1 MGSTGL
7 NAGLARLVGLR
18 LVSDIPERLCDLGLK
33 PMLDAKRRGRLEA
46 IRQAGVLFVHVPKN
60 AGMAISTALY
70 GRQVKHASIRYYA
83 RAAPDLLRDLDSVA
97 VIRDPVERFLSA
109 YDYARA
115 GGSADNRV
123 SAPFRDLY
131 MRFRSVDDALD
142 HIESAR
148 SPYHMDHIFR
158 PQSWYVTDAQ
168 GLVAVRRL
176 VPFSRIG
183 ELATML
189 GRSEPIPAVNCRSG
203 PRTAITRVHAWRIR
217 HLYREDG
224 DLFDRYAGGAAT

>member
-7 NAGLARLVGLR
+7 NAGLARLFGLR
-18 LVSDIPERLCDLGLK
+18 LVSDIPERLCDLGLR
-33 PMLDAKRRGRLEA
+33 PPLDAKRRNRLAAIWEA
-46 IRQAGVLFVHVPKN
+46 GLLFVHVPKN
-60 AGMAISTALY
+60 AGMAISAALY
-70 GRQVKHASIRYYA
+70 GRQIKHATARYYA
-83 RAAPDLLRDLDSVA
+83 RVAPDLLQGMDSVA

-142 HIESAR
+142 HVESAR

-158 PQSWYVTDAQ
+158 PQAWYVTDAQ

-176 VPFSRIG
+176 VPFPCVG
-183 ELATML
+183 ELAGTL
-189 GRSEPIPAVNCRSG
+189 GRGTPIPTVNCRSG
-203 PRTAITRVHAWRIR
+203 PRTAITRLQSWRIR

-224 DLFDRYAGGAAT
+224 DLFDRYAGRVG